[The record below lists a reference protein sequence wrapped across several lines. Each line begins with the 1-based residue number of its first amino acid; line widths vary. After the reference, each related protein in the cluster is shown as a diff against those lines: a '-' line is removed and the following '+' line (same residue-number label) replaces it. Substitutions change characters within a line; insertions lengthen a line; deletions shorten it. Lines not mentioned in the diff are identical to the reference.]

1 MNGWRP
7 NPALLRRDCWESRKP
22 TKAAYWKPGTLPAG
36 RHRFLPVATSS
47 TVNQR
52 ARRAR
57 RHIRSRTAPRG
68 GPRPKRRYDL
78 FARLYAFIVL
88 LSGALSNRP
97 STLLAIRSRAWA
109 RERRIAGVSKSQ
121 IVSIVD
127 DDASVR
133 AAMQSLVRSLG
144 FVAFVFESA
153 EDFLG
158 SPRVD
163 DSSCLITDI
172 QMPGM
177 SGLDLQDCLIA
188 QGTHIPTIFITA
200 FPQQSIRSRVQ
211 ASGALGLLEKPFAG
225 RTMIELV
232 RQALA
237 TQRR

>member
-1 MNGWRP
+1 MIG
-7 NPALLRRDCWESRKP
+7 CHGG
-22 TKAAYWKPGTLPAG
+22 AAT
-36 RHRFLPVATSS
+36 
-47 TVNQR
+47 
-52 ARRAR
+52 ARR
-57 RHIRSRTAPRG
+57 SYLETAT
-68 GPRPKRRYDL
+68 KTV
-78 FARLYAFIVL
+78 FA
-88 LSGALSNRP
+88 
-97 STLLAIRSRAWA
+97 
-109 RERRIAGVSKSQ
+109 
-121 IVSIVD
+121 VD

-153 EDFLG
+153 EDFLR

-163 DSSCLITDI
+163 DSSCLISDA

-200 FPQQSIRSRVQ
+200 FPEQSVRSRAQ

-237 TQRR
+237 TQSC